1 MGAYVKITV
10 TGYNPQVKRFFMSY
24 MTKFLKDIEKF
35 NEMYRLPNNDK
46 PTNLGPERAH
56 NFKKILLE
64 EVEEANCLVINLE
77 DKGFDLDTQAE
88 IADWLGDIIVYCAS
102 EARRWGIPMDKT
114 LKIIMESNFS
124 KLDSAGQPVY
134 DDRGKVLKGPN
145 YWRPEAKLSK
155 MLKRRNK

>member
-1 MGAYVKITV
+1 
-10 TGYNPQVKRFFMSY
+10 

-35 NEMYRLPNNDK
+35 NEMYRLPNNTT

-64 EVEEANCLVINLE
+64 EVEEGEQLAMNLE

-88 IADWLGDIIVYCAS
+88 LADWLGDIIVYCAS

-114 LKIIMESNFS
+114 LEIIMESNFS

-134 DDRGKVLKGPN
+134 DERGKVLKAES
-145 YWRPEAKLSK
+145 YWRPETKLK
-155 MLKRRNK
+155 TMLNEHNK